1 MIPMPALFIQHRAP
15 FDGVNAVET
24 LDALLVQAAFGL
36 EPAVL
41 FVDDGVWQ
49 LVGPQAPAAIGA
61 KSVAAQQEALP
72 MYDVT
77 TIHVERESLESRG
90 LGPDDL
96 VLPVQLVSRAG
107 LADLFSRHAPIL
119 RF

>member
-1 MIPMPALFIQHRAP
+1 MPALFIQHRAP
-15 FDGVNAVET
+15 FDGVGAVET

-36 EPAVL
+36 DPAVL
-41 FVDDGVWQ
+41 FLDDGVWQ
-49 LVGPQAPAAIGA
+49 LVGPQAPAGIGA

-77 TIHVERESLESRG
+77 AIHVERESLETRG
-90 LGPDDL
+90 LDPEDL
-96 VLPVQLVSRAG
+96 VLPVQLVSRSE